1 MIANNN
7 CIFQPNT
14 DISNAVSVS
23 QDNKYYTI
31 LGEHD
36 FVDDNNYTRTKE
48 ETKLTYAKSVVGSK
62 KEKFYIKTGPYGR
75 VYNPMGLFDEGKG
88 NKFVAKLGKKEFEF
102 TEVNYKIFEMYVKF
116 LSTKNLAW
124 LNNAER
130 ELV

>member
-1 MIANNN
+1 MIINNN

-14 DISNAVSVS
+14 DISNTSNVSS
-23 QDNKYYTI
+23 NNKYYTI

-36 FVDDNNYTRTKE
+36 FVDENNCTRTKE
-48 ETKLTYAKSVVGSK
+48 ETKLTYAKSVVGPK
-62 KEKFYIKTGPYGR
+62 KEKFYIKTGPFGR

-102 TEVNYKIFEMYVKF
+102 QEVNYKIFEMYVKF